1 MERGSMLLSDVKDH
15 SMHRTSP
22 AGSHDL
28 GPSNPD
34 GAGIGAEE
42 AMEFLTG
49 LKRNQHT
56 HPLKRQ

>member
-1 MERGSMLLSDVKDH
+1 MLLSDLKDNT
-15 SMHRTSP
+15 MRQTSF

-34 GAGIGAEE
+34 GVGIGAEE

-49 LKRNQHT
+49 LKRNQHV
-56 HPLKRQ
+56 HPLKKQ